1 MKQILG
7 LEHIPQSALVPHSCS
22 KSCFYIWDLYQPQ
35 MRPDS
40 PPSGSN
46 HVVHHRSSHVT
57 GRGRRRLTQI
67 ALYMLGVE
75 TKKHMGKRYW
85 GVAAHK
91 ADLTKF
97 KFYPPKH
104 FCFQFF
110 FTRLLRIRSIF
121 LHFYF
126 FKKFKS
132 KIQQIFNS
140 GRPKSAEF
148 CRISEKSDEFF
159 NLEQR
164 CLVCQSQIHLCFK

>member
-46 HVVHHRSSHVT
+46 HAVHHRSSHVT

-110 FTRLLRIRSIF
+110 SPDYLEFVLFFYIF
-121 LHFYF
+121 MFSKNLNP
-126 FKKFKS
+126 KFNKFLIQGAPNLPSFVEFQKS
-132 KIQQIFNS
+132 RANFLTLS
-140 GRPKSAEF
+140 RGA
-148 CRISEKSDEFF
+148 
-159 NLEQR
+159 
-164 CLVCQSQIHLCFK
+164 